1 VRANLRLKRASAI
14 VAAAFWPPKGAAVT
28 ATRHFN
34 SNTTFTFYNNYK
46 QNVLNIHLNIV
57 FIH

>member
-1 VRANLRLKRASAI
+1 MRANLRLKRASAI

-46 QNVLNIHLNIV
+46 QNVLIYT
-57 FIH
+57 